1 MKNEINKN
9 VDYTVV
15 GRLKGNKDD
24 NYYLIYV
31 CGSNEERAL
40 EVLEKA
46 RKEERL
52 LEKYDDFKL
61 NQVESK
67 DAWWY

>member
-1 MKNEINKN
+1 MKNETNKN

-15 GRLKGNKDD
+15 GRLKGNNDD
-24 NYYLIYV
+24 NYYLIYA
-31 CGSNEERAL
+31 CGSNKERAL

-46 RKEERL
+46 KKEERL
-52 LEKYDDFKL
+52 LEKYDEFKL
-61 NQVESK
+61 NEVEAK